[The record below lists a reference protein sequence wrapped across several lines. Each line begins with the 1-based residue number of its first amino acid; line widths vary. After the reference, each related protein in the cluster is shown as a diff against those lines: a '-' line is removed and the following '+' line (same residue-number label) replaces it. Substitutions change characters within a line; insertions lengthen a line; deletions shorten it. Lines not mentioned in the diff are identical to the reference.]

1 MYKKT
6 TLENGLRIITVPQ
19 EQSQTVT
26 VLVLVGTGSKYE
38 KKEISGVSHFLE
50 HMLLKGTVKR
60 PTEMDVFGAIDG
72 VGGAFNAFTGEDFTG
87 YYAKVQSSKF
97 EFALDWVS
105 DIFLN
110 STLPA
115 EEVEKERGAIIEEIN
130 MFYDHPMRHIWDLWN
145 EVLYGD
151 QPAGWN
157 IAGTKETV
165 SSIKREDMASYRND
179 QYVASDTIVCL
190 SGNFK
195 EQEAV
200 TMAQKYFSGIS
211 LGKPFSKVAVKE
223 DQKHPEV
230 FICYKDNNQTQIA
243 LGVRTYDHS
252 HPRKYALE
260 MLNAVLGGMAS
271 SRLMEEIRIKRGLA
285 YDVHTENIMD
295 PDTGSLVVS
304 ANLDTSRLYEAIKVI
319 LGEFKKIAS
328 AKISDEDLKK
338 AKDNYIGRSSI
349 ALESSHALASF
360 YAEQELLEKEILTP
374 EDIFAKIN
382 SVTAEEVL
390 AVAQDIFKPEKLNLA
405 LIGPF
410 KDKEEFI
417 KLLTSN
423 L

>member
-1 MYKKT
+1 
-6 TLENGLRIITVPQ
+6 LRIITVPQ

-38 KKEISGVSHFLE
+38 KKEVSGVSHFLE
-50 HMLLKGTVKR
+50 HMLLKGTLKR

-72 VGGAFNAFTGEDFTG
+72 VGGAFNAFTGDDFTG

-97 EFALDWVS
+97 EFAFDWVS

-115 EEVEKERGAIIEEIN
+115 EEIEKERGAIIEEIN

-165 SSIKREDMASYRND
+165 SKIKREDLASYRKN
-179 QYVASDTIVCL
+179 QYVSSDTIVCI

-195 EQEAV
+195 EQEAIALV
-200 TMAQKYFSGIS
+200 QKYFSEIS
-211 LGKPFSKVAVKE
+211 SSKPFSKLAVE
-223 DQKHPEV
+223 ESQNHPE
-230 FICYKDNNQTQIA
+230 ILIYSKNNNQTQIA
-243 LGVRTYDHS
+243 LGVRTYNHF

-260 MLNAVLGGMAS
+260 MLSAVLGGMAS
-271 SRLMEEIRIKRGLA
+271 SRLMEEVRIKRGLA
-285 YDVHTENIMD
+285 YDVHTENIMNS
-295 PDTGSLVVS
+295 DTGSLVAA
-304 ANLDTSRLYEAIKVI
+304 ANLDTSRLHEGIKVI
-319 LGEFKKIAS
+319 LGEFKKMAGV
-328 AKISDEDLKK
+328 KISEDELKK

-360 YAEQELLEKEILTP
+360 YAEQELLEGGILTP

-382 SVTAEEVL
+382 SVTAEEIL

-405 LIGPF
+405 LVGPF
-410 KDKEEFI
+410 KEKEEFI
-417 KLLTSN
+417 NLLNSN